1 MFDDCF
7 YEVFDNQGTYGY
19 FLSEEN
25 ANRCA
30 EYFEEKVYGDLNDD
44 KIHICVWR
52 RQFDDFDWAE

>member
-25 ANRCA
+25 AERCA
-30 EYFEEKVYGDLNDD
+30 AYYEKENYNDEPN
-44 KIHICVWR
+44 KVHIYVWR
-52 RQFDDFDWAE
+52 RQFDDFEWAE